1 MYLYI
6 VSSSKIPDSKSWSN
20 LKKKIH
26 SNFKNAVVIEYS
38 FFNVKSNTS
47 VDFIGDVTKT
57 DSVHIDS

>member
-1 MYLYI
+1 M
-6 VSSSKIPDSKSWSN
+6 VKFE
-20 LKKKIH
+20 KKRKGIH